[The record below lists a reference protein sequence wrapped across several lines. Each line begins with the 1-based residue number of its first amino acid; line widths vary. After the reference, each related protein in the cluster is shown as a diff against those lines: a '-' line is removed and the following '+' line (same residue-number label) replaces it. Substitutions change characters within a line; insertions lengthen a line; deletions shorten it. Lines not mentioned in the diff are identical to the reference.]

1 MPALGMQAE
10 HLEKEVGSED
20 GDPPIEAA
28 GLRSSTGSFVAR
40 IHSSAVAFLKCKSW
54 VQRFNLE
61 VSMAGA

>member
-28 GLRSSTGSFVAR
+28 GLRSNTGSFVAH

-61 VSMAGA
+61 VSKAGA